1 MRTFWPSRS
10 PATTCSQKYAKCSIG
25 DNLPVQRVG
34 LKRLQ
39 LILIGCTMLGALMP
53 GLVAQPRESFVVG
66 VLRRD
71 GVLLPFA
78 SYDGKWELS
87 WPTSVRDMELPIT
100 LDAVPKRWWGG
111 DMPQSWTLWLPDG
124 SAPVKLVP
132 SAPIAIIVG
141 VEKRLGLRTGFVSN
155 EPVPMPF
162 TVPYPKEG
170 IAISGDVKVTQIST
184 VSKRAAAFRDLST
197 SLKDDIDGAEE
208 RAVDKTR
215 ASSRWVHPIPASQR
229 KATTAELEAWYTSVL
244 VQPGFGVS
252 YIEAVKKYP
261 PGEEDEGC
269 GLETF
274 ISGWIYSNTRQPRPK
289 TTLTAR
295 ITYCDRNGVTYML
308 PLANITVNNRT
319 HWVFQMSSWE
329 TEWYSV
335 VEATPGRVRFV
346 AEYFGGGRP
355 SF

>member
-1 MRTFWPSRS
+1 MTLRPR
-10 PATTCSQKYAKCSIG
+10 
-25 DNLPVQRVG
+25 
-34 LKRLQ
+34 
-39 LILIGCTMLGALMP
+39 ILIVCTMLGIFLQSI
-53 GLVAQPRESFVVG
+53 GAQPRERFAIGVV
-66 VLRRD
+66 RRD

-78 SYDGKWELS
+78 SYDGDWEPS
-87 WPTSVRDMELPIT
+87 WPVSVRDMELPIT
-100 LDAVPKRWWGG
+100 VDSVPKRWWGSE
-111 DMPQSWTLWLPDG
+111 MPQAWTLWPVDG
-124 SAPVKLVP
+124 SSPVKLAV
-132 SAPIAIIVG
+132 SAPIAIMVG
-141 VEKRLGLRTGFVSN
+141 VEKRLGLRTGFVSS
-155 EPVPMPF
+155 ESVPMPF
-162 TVPYPKEG
+162 TIPYPKEG
-170 IAISGDVKVTQIST
+170 IALSGDIKVATIST
-184 VSKRAAAFRDLST
+184 VSKLAAAWREFPA

-215 ASSRWVHPIPASQR
+215 ASTRWVHPIPEAQR
-229 KATTAELEAWYTSVL
+229 KATTAELEAWYTSSL

-289 TTLTAR
+289 TNLNAR
-295 ITYCDRNGVTYML
+295 ITYCDRNGVSYML
-308 PLANITVNNRT
+308 PLGLLTVNNRT

-329 TEWYSV
+329 SEWYSV
-335 VEATPGRVRFV
+335 VEATPGRVRYV